1 MGVCE
6 CIVTCVGLLVGGM
19 VLIVLIMCIT
29 DKGQEYI
36 KKEKEK
42 QEEKTEEEI
51 LTEKTERY
59 NNFFK
64 KIK

>member
-29 DKGQEYI
+29 DKGRIYMDEAI
-36 KKEKEK
+36 NKE
-42 QEEKTEEEI
+42 EEKV
-51 LTEKTERY
+51 LTEKPKKKS
-59 NNFFK
+59 FFSRED
-64 KIK
+64 